1 MSEQIVHKTW
11 WDELHPLGFSNKT
24 ITNFVCFFLFFF
36 GMVHNLGATSCVC
49 VLIKEP
55 VTLKIHAYF
64 AHTRERAKAHHKT
77 QCDHHSIILWKI
89 SLLPSPNYKR
99 FHYLLFARY
108 YQTGNQWIYSGAKWI
123 WPSFCSFQTLF
134 NLLKIVCCYLY
145 DFLGKCF
152 SIGFR

>member
-11 WDELHPLGFSNKT
+11 WDALHPLGFSNKT
-24 ITNFVCFFLFFF
+24 ITNFVCFFYFSSEWF
-36 GMVHNLGATSCVC
+36 TIKERVC

-108 YQTGNQWIYSGAKWI
+108 Y
-123 WPSFCSFQTLF
+123 
-134 NLLKIVCCYLY
+134 
-145 DFLGKCF
+145 
-152 SIGFR
+152 